1 MKTANLEASVEPR
14 VHPRACRT
22 WNRQGNRG
30 PLVSPTINRVDRFLD
45 SLHERPDTRNGTDP
59 VLRPV
64 KSPQRLPHRPAPVRL
79 PAFSLT
85 CHLFVLPREFPL
97 RSYTRRSL
105 YVLSF
110 SLSVCL
116 SVFLRENVE
125 ETSDRLSFLFIS
137 VFSATAWP
145 TDTVCSSKLLQ
156 TRDRL
161 VSRARYRKCGSTR
174 LAISRLAP
182 QFPATMVR
190 DGAGF
195 R

>member
-14 VHPRACRT
+14 VHPRAYRT

-30 PLVSPTINRVDRFLD
+30 PLVPPTINRVDRFLD

-64 KSPQRLPHRPAPVRL
+64 KSPQRLLQRPAPVRL
-79 PAFSLT
+79 QAFSLT

-97 RSYTRRSL
+97 RSYTRRPL
-105 YVLSF
+105 YALF
-110 SLSVCL
+110 PSLSL

-125 ETSDRLSFLFIS
+125 ETSDCLSFVFIS
-137 VFSATAWP
+137 VFSATACP

-161 VSRARYRKCGSTR
+161 VCRARDSKCGSMR
-174 LAISRLAP
+174 IVISRLAP

-190 DGAGF
+190 DGARF

>member
-110 SLSVCL
+110 SLSLSLSVCL
-116 SVFLRENVE
+116 SAGKRWGNFRSPLLPFYLCLLCDSLADWHSLLF
-125 ETSDRLSFLFIS
+125 ETSSNERPFSFSRS
-137 VFSATAWP
+137 VS
-145 TDTVCSSKLLQ
+145 Q
-156 TRDRL
+156 MR
-161 VSRARYRKCGSTR
+161 
-174 LAISRLAP
+174 
-182 QFPATMVR
+182 
-190 DGAGF
+190 
-195 R
+195 

>member
-64 KSPQRLPHRPAPVRL
+64 KSPQRLLHRPAPVRL

-110 SLSVCL
+110 SLSLSVCL
-116 SVFLRENVE
+116 SFCGKTLRKLPIA
-125 ETSDRLSFLFIS
+125 SPSFLS
-137 VFSATAWP
+137 LSSLRQLGRLTQSALRNFFKRE
-145 TDTVCSSKLLQ
+145 TV
-156 TRDRL
+156 
-161 VSRARYRKCGSTR
+161 
-174 LAISRLAP
+174 
-182 QFPATMVR
+182 
-190 DGAGF
+190 
-195 R
+195 